1 MRLHGRVGR
10 AAPMRQSSIARAPCA
25 VTPAA
30 RLLSAPGA
38 PSSALAAA
46 AISNTTT
53 TTSSSSSSSSPACV
67 APRRTTTTTSPL
79 RHQRRVN
86 TTTTARAGGLFGGL
100 FKQDPSENTR
110 RKYAERVERVNAL
123 EAAMAALDDA
133 ALRAKTAELRK
144 RAMGGESLDAL
155 LPEAF
160 AVSFD

>member
-1 MRLHGRVGR
+1 
-10 AAPMRQSSIARAPCA
+10 

-30 RLLSAPGA
+30 RLLSTPGA
-38 PSSALAAA
+38 SSSALAAA
-46 AISNTTT
+46 AISSTSTT
-53 TTSSSSSSSSPACV
+53 TTSSPSSSSSPACV
-67 APRRTTTTTSPL
+67 APRTTTSPL
-79 RHQRRVN
+79 RPNARR
-86 TTTTARAGGLFGGL
+86 TTTTVTRAGGLFGGL

-144 RAMGGESLDAL
+144 RATGGESLDAL

-160 AVSFD
+160 AVSFFFLLRRG